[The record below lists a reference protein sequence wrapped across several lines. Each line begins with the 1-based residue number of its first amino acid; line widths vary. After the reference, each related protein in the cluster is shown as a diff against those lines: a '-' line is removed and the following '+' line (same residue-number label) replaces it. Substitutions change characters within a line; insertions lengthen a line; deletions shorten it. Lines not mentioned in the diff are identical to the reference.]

1 MFVRQQKL
9 ISHLTDDRHMIYI
22 LTDQYGNYPGANMS
36 RTRASAETR
45 KKQIIEAAMR
55 CFQRK
60 GYENTTIDDIAA
72 EYGLSKGSIY
82 WYYSSKKDIIIDL
95 FQRWTDELLKGITEQ
110 LQPVDSAREKLL
122 QMGLFFID
130 NLRKD
135 LELFR
140 TMMVIWSMAYED
152 ESIRQMNVEFY
163 QQYDDVIISILKQ
176 GEKTGEFSTVDKKT
190 YSAVSIALMDG
201 LMVRQILVE
210 DLNLN
215 KIRKEIK
222 NIIEGLLPPRKK

>member
-1 MFVRQQKL
+1 
-9 ISHLTDDRHMIYI
+9 
-22 LTDQYGNYPGANMS
+22 MS

-45 KKQIIEAAMR
+45 KKQITEAAMR

-82 WYYSSKKDIIIDL
+82 WYYSSKKDIITDL
-95 FQRWTDELLKGITEQ
+95 FQRWMEELLRGITEK
-110 LQPVDSAREKLL
+110 LHNVESAREKLL
-122 QMGLFFID
+122 QMGLFFVD
-130 NLRKD
+130 RLRKD

-152 ESIRQMNVEFY
+152 ESIRQMNADLY
-163 QQYDDVIISILKQ
+163 QKYDQMIIAILKE
-176 GEKTGEFSTVDKKT
+176 GEKAGEFSSIDKKT
-190 YSAVSIALMDG
+190 YSVILSALVDG
-201 LMVRQILVE
+201 LMVRQILTE
-210 DLNLN
+210 DLNFN

-222 NIIEGLLPPRKK
+222 NIIEGLLPPIEE